1 MADFSEEAWYAEALN
16 KCEVSLG
23 NNVRLKKVIE
33 RAQAGEH
40 ITIATVGGSITEGA
54 LAARYDECWA
64 MQFASKFGKTYGT
77 DGGANVTLVNCGVG
91 GTPSTFGWM
100 RYGRDILGRVP
111 EEDPDGLPDLV
122 VIEYAVND
130 WGEPTGYRCYESMV
144 KEILSQPNN
153 PAVILLFSV
162 RNDGWN
168 VQGDHQKIGERYNLP
183 MVSIKGIYSFLDNEF
198 PKKKFFSDEYHPNST
213 GHGMMA
219 DALMRTIQDAAAAET
234 AAADID
240 LDVKPAFGTDFM
252 GLKTIYGDTKT
263 DEFTVERGSF
273 DKKDLKAYRN
283 TPVGV
288 VCGENNF
295 CHGKSSEGLEPL
307 KVTGVFSKCVISWL
321 ASADDAYGTAEVY
334 VDGKLKTTLRGG
346 AGKWGQ
352 SEAVLVF
359 DAKESAEHTVEIRV
373 TEEGKKFTITAI
385 SVK

>member
-1 MADFSEEAWYAEALN
+1 MREAAEFLLSFMVTDKNGHLATAPSNSPENAYKMSDGKVFNLTYSATMDI
-16 KCEVSLG
+16 EISLELF
-23 NNVRLKKVIE
+23 NACLK
-33 RAQAGEH
+33 AG
-40 ITIATVGGSITEGA
+40 A
-54 LAARYDECWA
+54 
-64 MQFASKFGKTYGT
+64 
-77 DGGANVTLVNCGVG
+77 
-91 GTPSTFGWM
+91 
-100 RYGRDILGRVP
+100 ILG
-111 EEDPDGLPDLV
+111 EDKAFMDSLRKAIASLPP
-122 VIEYAVND
+122 I
-130 WGEPTGYRCYESMV
+130 
-144 KEILSQPNN
+144 
-153 PAVILLFSV
+153 
-162 RNDGWN
+162 
-168 VQGDHQKIGERYNLP
+168 KIGERYNLP

-252 GLKTIYGDTKT
+252 DLKTIYGDTKT